1 MYALSYYS
9 VFLVVLVMVN
19 RRLGSYFYPF
29 MVVSSVV
36 GIISVIVG
44 LTYPKW
50 EEEQEKHFKT
60 IAYDLPIVE
69 KLIFNMIIVFFKIM
83 VILYWPVNR
92 SLKAYAVSVAWVLIY
107 GIIILF
113 KSKNKNIM

>member
-1 MYALSYYS
+1 M
-9 VFLVVLVMVN
+9 
-19 RRLGSYFYPF
+19 
-29 MVVSSVV
+29 VSSVV

-60 IAYDLPIVE
+60 ISYDLPIVE

-83 VILYWPVNR
+83 VILYWPINR
-92 SLKAYAVSVAWVLIY
+92 SFKAYAVSVAWVLIY

-113 KSKNKNIM
+113 KSKNKIIM